1 VSDEPE
7 SRPAG
12 HARRRRRPE
21 PARARRRRLVRVA
34 GSLLGGA
41 IVFAVRIA
49 LGDAYGDR
57 PRTPRPVVRISSVR
71 PVVVTQTVA
80 TRTVTVVVSTP

>member
-1 VSDEPE
+1 VSDDVE
-7 SRPAG
+7 SRPDPV
-12 HARRRRRPE
+12 RRRRRPE
-21 PARARRRRLVRVA
+21 PARERRRRVGRVA
-34 GSLLGGA
+34 GTLLGGA
-41 IVFAVRIA
+41 LLFAVGIA

-57 PRTPRPVVRISSVR
+57 PRKPAPVERISSVR

>member
-1 VSDEPE
+1 VNDDVE
-7 SRPAG
+7 SPQTPV
-12 HARRRRRPE
+12 RRRRRPE
-21 PARARRRRLVRVA
+21 PARARRRRLGRVA

-41 IVFAVRIA
+41 LLFAVGIA

-57 PRTPRPVVRISSVR
+57 PRKPAPVVRISSVR

-80 TRTVTVVVSTP
+80 TRTVTVVISTP